1 MNSPSNEFELITR
14 LRKVKLE
21 PIKKTNSFLRS
32 QSSSSIH
39 SVQEKNSL
47 QDSEEN
53 TKLSSG
59 YPKQGFPLLKK
70 ISKDNIHYNGIRS
83 LPKKLLSPSN
93 RFPHISFSTKNS
105 STKTNN
111 SAILLNHN
119 YVSLS
124 SLYEN
129 YLNINDTPNPPNING
144 KKENHKSQ
152 KYILN
157 KLYKN
162 NSDYNNKEKQI
173 KKNNYITERDD
184 FNLKSYQDMLIDF
197 TSIKA
202 SREYVLNMRNNLIN
216 LRKKCGMKGDDE
228 KHFKTKCRWDLMLD
242 KLGNNIPFV
251 LIQKLKSL
259 KECKYQA
266 LEKEHQKLNKF
277 NSKYSYLNERR
288 IRNKQAH
295 IKLNNT
301 TEEPNCILEETE
313 NEKVINCIL

>member
-47 QDSEEN
+47 QESEEN

-59 YPKQGFPLLKK
+59 SPKQGFPLLKK

-129 YLNINDTPNPPNING
+129 YLNINDTPNTNG

-162 NSDYNNKEKQI
+162 KSDYNNK
-173 KKNNYITERDD
+173 
-184 FNLKSYQDMLIDF
+184 
-197 TSIKA
+197 
-202 SREYVLNMRNNLIN
+202 
-216 LRKKCGMKGDDE
+216 
-228 KHFKTKCRWDLMLD
+228 
-242 KLGNNIPFV
+242 
-251 LIQKLKSL
+251 
-259 KECKYQA
+259 
-266 LEKEHQKLNKF
+266 
-277 NSKYSYLNERR
+277 
-288 IRNKQAH
+288 
-295 IKLNNT
+295 
-301 TEEPNCILEETE
+301 
-313 NEKVINCIL
+313 